1 MFLNIRQ
8 KPQELIYHEALSN
21 RSILSDKEQRKLAAL
36 SSGHVGECE
45 YDRLFDDA
53 GHGSLLIYRDIWMKV
68 DDAVIQAD
76 SLIIAD
82 GVVAVDEVKNFS
94 GNYKYAGGEWTV
106 GGRPG
111 YEDPLA
117 QVSRT
122 AGKLVR
128 LGGRMPYRFDVQK
141 KVIFVNPDMNLEFNS
156 EENHRFIVGRS
167 RLRDHFKALGRLS
180 AGPAAH
186 ENARA
191 LRKFFIRNP
200 MPLPVTDFKRVR
212 MGNYCYA
219 CGAFDLNVGKYKVV
233 CRRCGYMET
242 TERMFVRALIEFSVL
257 FHDRKM
263 TSGGMSLFV
272 SHVLK
277 PRTVRKYLSKYCFVR
292 GSSRA
297 TYYVIKSIHLKKLL
311 SENGYTSKYETDER
325 FRAGDV

>member
-36 SSGHVGECE
+36 SSGHAGECE
-45 YDRLFDDA
+45 YDRLFDAA
-53 GHGSLLIYRDIWMKV
+53 GHGGLLIYRDIWMKV
-68 DDAVIQAD
+68 DEAVIQAD
-76 SLIIAD
+76 SLIVAD

-94 GNYKYAGGEWTV
+94 GDYKYAGGEWTV
-106 GGRPG
+106 RGRPG

-122 AGKLVR
+122 AGRLVR

-141 KVIFVNPDMNLEFNS
+141 KVVFVNPDMNLEFNS
-156 EENHRFIVGRS
+156 EENQRFIVGRS

-191 LRKFFIRNP
+191 FRRFFIRNP
-200 MPLPVTDFKRVR
+200 MPLPVTDFKRIR

-219 CGAFDLNVGKYKVV
+219 CGVFDLHVGKYKVV
-233 CRRCGYMET
+233 CRRCGYTET
-242 TERMFVRALIEFSVL
+242 TERMFVRSLIDFSVL

-263 TSGGMSLFV
+263 TSAGMSLFV

-277 PRTVRKYLSKYCFVR
+277 PRTVRKYLSKYCHVR
-292 GSSRA
+292 GSNRA

-311 SENGYTSKYETDER
+311 SENGYASKYETDER
-325 FRAGDV
+325 FRAADV